1 MLQIIANLF
10 LMIFQNYVIIKF
22 LILLQNKNKLQLK
35 ELALLVVLII
45 ESYKINVNISYPL
58 FSTFIP
64 IITLILFFWI
74 FYHEKFNRI
83 LFNVLLSFFTMY
95 FINLIILCIL
105 YFLTI
110 DYFELLPL
118 EKFVISLIVIS
129 LYMILLMIV
138 SFIKRVGNNI
148 NSILW
153 FKLALIPCIS
163 IIIIEILYYY
173 ISYTLKYHLLL
184 IFLILLILIIN
195 FIMLQLLLELSQ
207 SLVENKNNEILKIS
221 NDFEKI
227 ILKDLKDTYN
237 NNLQLQHD
245 FNNHLLVIKRS
256 LNNKAIKSY
265 IQELEEHFS
274 QVNFINSD
282 NVVLNYIINSKLMN
296 YNGKFK
302 FACFGDLSTISDYD
316 IVTIFGNLIDN
327 ALEAQK
333 NINNKFISISI
344 NELDDKIIISLKNT
358 YSHKLKIENNIIL
371 TTKNDKKS
379 HGFGLKNIE
388 NVIKKYNGDL
398 HIEYDEK
405 LFTINCKLIK

>member
-22 LILLQNKNKLQLK
+22 LILLQNRNKMQVK
-35 ELALLVVLII
+35 ELVLLFVLIS
-45 ESYKINVNISYPL
+45 ESYKINVNVCYSL
-58 FSTFIP
+58 FSTIIP

-74 FYHEKFNRI
+74 FYQDKFNRV
-83 LFNVLLSFFTMY
+83 LFNVLLSFFIMY
-95 FINLIILCIL
+95 FINLIILSIL
-105 YFLTI
+105 SFLTI
-110 DYFELLPL
+110 DYFKLLPF

-129 LYMILLMIV
+129 LYMILLMVV
-138 SFIKRVGNNI
+138 SFIKHVRNNI

-153 FKLALIPCIS
+153 FKLAIIPCIS

-227 ILKDLKDTYN
+227 ILRDLKETYN
-237 NNLQLQHD
+237 KNLQLQHD
-245 FNNHLLVIKRS
+245 FNNHLLVIKS
-256 LNNKAIKSY
+256 GLNNKGVKNY

-333 NINNKFISISI
+333 NIDNKFISISI
-344 NELDDKIIISLKNT
+344 NELDDKILISLKNT
-358 YSHKLKIENNIIL
+358 YLHKLKIENNKIL
-371 TTKNDKKS
+371 TTKDDKEL

-388 NVIKKYNGDL
+388 NVINKYNGDL
-398 HIEYDEK
+398 HIEYDEN
-405 LFTINCKLIK
+405 LFICNCKLNK